1 MESKHVYNL
10 EYFFMHV
17 FELHMYMSNKVFVY
31 KSCCFE
37 LLKTKEKQSGGCF
50 GCKQEVGYPKMQF
63 SLYVVKIYQT

>member
-17 FELHMYMSNKVFVY
+17 FELHMYMGNKVFVY

-37 LLKTKEKQSGGCF
+37 LLKTKEKQSGG
-50 GCKQEVGYPKMQF
+50 KQAVGYPKIQF
-63 SLYVVKIYQT
+63 SLYVVKIYPT